1 MTKVPRREGFT
12 ARTKARKR
20 AADILFEAQ
29 TRGMTRSP
37 RALIDLLDQR
47 RLVSAAQTPLPS
59 YAAQIVE
66 GVASQLGKIDSLI
79 DARQR
84 HGGLDRLPGVDL
96 AIMRVAVW
104 EMLANPDVDP
114 VIAIDEAVAIAKAI
128 STAQSPATVN
138 AILDGIRHDIAD
150 GSIVDDI
157 NSSMASSTEQ
167 IDVDQEELDLLLDEY

>member
-1 MTKVPRREGFT
+1 MPRREGFT

-47 RLVSAAQTPLPS
+47 RLISAAQTPLPP

-66 GVASQLGKIDSLI
+66 GVASHLGKIDSLI
-79 DARQR
+79 NARQR

-104 EMLANPDVDP
+104 EMLANSEVEP
-114 VIAIDEAVAIAKAI
+114 VVAIDEAVAIAKAI
-128 STAQSPATVN
+128 STSQSPGTVN

-150 GSIVDDI
+150 SGTLSDD
-157 NSSMASSTEQ
+157 NSPLFDSSEQ
-167 IDVDQEELDLLLDEY
+167 TDNDLEELDELLDEY